1 MQQSVFMQLIGGL
14 VAALWSDLA
23 MRAKG
28 LISSMTL
35 AFLVVSTLVTI
46 TYAKSNELPPST
58 NRTIQSASEL
68 DYPPFSIIR
77 EDGSADG
84 FSVELLKNAAEAVQ
98 LKVNFKVGPW
108 NEIKTALINDQ
119 LDALPLVS
127 YSEERDNQMDFT
139 APYLRMH
146 GSIFVRKGDETIK
159 RETDLKG
166 KTVIVMRED
175 TAHEY
180 VVQNDL
186 TDKIILTDSYEKAFQ
201 MLSAGKYDAIVVQH
215 LVGLQIVKKLQISNV
230 RSVRPLYETS
240 LKPTPEPL
248 SGFEQKF
255 CIAVKEGDK
264 ELQALLNEG
273 LALIFASG
281 KYDELYKKWF
291 TPILPD
297 PPISMQ
303 KKVEFVFSFI
313 VPSLAV
319 LLLVGVWL
327 LKREVSRKTK
337 DFKEQVAASERAQ
350 LALATSETQLKTL
363 LNTLPDMIWLK
374 DPDGIYLSCN
384 KRFEFF
390 FGARENEIIGKTDYD
405 FVDQNLADFFR
416 KHDQAAVDKGQP
428 MKNEE
433 EVVFANDGHHEILET
448 IKTPMFDSNGR
459 LIGIL
464 GIGRDITHRKQME
477 ESLRATTQRF
487 KGVLDNSPLLMSE
500 IDLEG
505 RYLMVNQATVDFY
518 NLPSP
523 ELVGKSFDQLLPPD
537 VVEVFMKRL
546 AQVKESRGPIDVVDA
561 IPYGDT
567 EKHYSTI
574 LFPLFDKTG
583 NIASIGAIAND
594 ITGRLTAEKELERSL
609 SLLRT
614 LAQLVPGVIYQY
626 RLYPD
631 GRSAFPY
638 SSPGMYDVYEVTPEQ
653 VREDATMVFGRLHP
667 GDHDR
672 VSEAIM
678 ESARTLKTFYCEF
691 RVVLPSQGLRWRWS
705 KANPQRTEDGGT
717 LWHGIIIDI
726 TDRKQAEEE
735 QQKLKMQLQQAH
747 KMEAVGRLA
756 GGVAHDYN
764 NMLSVILGYTELIRA
779 KLPAADPLQDDLS
792 EIFKAAN
799 RSADI
804 TRQLLAFARKQAIV
818 PKVVDLNANIE
829 SMLKMLRRL
838 IGENIGLSWQPAGS
852 LWPVKIDPAQLDQML
867 ANLCVNARDAIAG
880 VGSVVIET
888 GNVEI
893 DDAYCTTHNG
903 FLPGDFVRLIISDTG
918 SGMDQETIQNIFEPF
933 FTTKKMDE
941 GTGLGLATVFGIVK
955 QNQGFINVYSE
966 VGKGTAFSIYL
977 PRFIGDFQKEAVPKA
992 GNFLTGNGET
1002 VLLVEDEPAIM
1013 RMAHM
1018 MLKRLG
1024 YKVLTA
1030 NTPGQAISIAKQ
1042 KAKNI
1047 DLLISDVVMPE
1058 MNGREL
1064 SHQIEAFCPNLKT
1077 LYMSGYT
1084 ANVIAHHGIIDEGTN
1099 FIQKPFSMKEI
1110 GAKIKEVLHD
1120 EI

>member
-1 MQQSVFMQLIGGL
+1 MQLIGGL
-14 VAALWSDLA
+14 IAALWSDLS

-28 LISSMTL
+28 PISSLTL
-35 AFLVVSTLVTI
+35 AFLVTSTLVTT

-77 EDGSADG
+77 EDGSAGG
-84 FSVELLKNAAEAVQ
+84 FSVELLEAAAEAVQ

-108 NEIKTALINDQ
+108 NEIKTALINGH

-166 KTVIVMRED
+166 KTVIVMRGD

-180 VVQNDL
+180 VVRNDL

-303 KKVEFVFSFI
+303 KKVEFVFSI
-313 VPSLAV
+313 IIPSLAV

-337 DFKEQVAASERAQ
+337 DLKEQVAVSERAK
-350 LALATSETQLKTL
+350 LALATSEAQLKTL
-363 LNTLPDMIWLK
+363 LNTLPDLIWLK

-416 KHDQAAVDKGQP
+416 IHDQAAVDKGQP

-433 EVVFANDGHHEILET
+433 EVVFADDGHHEILET

-459 LIGIL
+459 LLGIL

-500 IDLEG
+500 IDHEG
-505 RYLMVNQATVDFY
+505 RYLMVNQAIVDFY

-561 IPYGDT
+561 IPYDDT

-574 LFPLFDKTG
+574 LFPLFDETG
-583 NIASIGAIAND
+583 DIASIGAIAND
-594 ITGRLTAEKELERSL
+594 ITGRLKAEKELEKSL
-609 SLLRT
+609 SLLNT

-638 SSPGMYDVYEVTPEQ
+638 SSPGMYDVYEVTPGQ

-667 GDHDR
+667 DDHDR

-735 QQKLKMQLQQAH
+735 QQKLKKQLQQAQ
-747 KMEAVGRLA
+747 KMEAIGRLA

-779 KLPAADPLQDDLS
+779 KLPPADPLQDDLS

-799 RSADI
+799 RSVDI

-818 PKVVDLNANIE
+818 PKVLDLNANIE

-852 LWPVKIDPAQLDQML
+852 LCE
-867 ANLCVNARDAIAG
+867 N
-880 VGSVVIET
+880 
-888 GNVEI
+888 
-893 DDAYCTTHNG
+893 
-903 FLPGDFVRLIISDTG
+903 
-918 SGMDQETIQNIFEPF
+918 
-933 FTTKKMDE
+933 
-941 GTGLGLATVFGIVK
+941 
-955 QNQGFINVYSE
+955 
-966 VGKGTAFSIYL
+966 
-977 PRFIGDFQKEAVPKA
+977 
-992 GNFLTGNGET
+992 
-1002 VLLVEDEPAIM
+1002 
-1013 RMAHM
+1013 
-1018 MLKRLG
+1018 
-1024 YKVLTA
+1024 
-1030 NTPGQAISIAKQ
+1030 
-1042 KAKNI
+1042 
-1047 DLLISDVVMPE
+1047 
-1058 MNGREL
+1058 
-1064 SHQIEAFCPNLKT
+1064 
-1077 LYMSGYT
+1077 
-1084 ANVIAHHGIIDEGTN
+1084 
-1099 FIQKPFSMKEI
+1099 
-1110 GAKIKEVLHD
+1110 
-1120 EI
+1120 